1 MIKTMIGS
9 PIMRS
14 SQKRTLK
21 RNVTRCPMVHK
32 PIVGGT
38 RLVVCASPTN
48 QRKTKTAPI
57 MAMSAA
63 AMSTANMLQCFR
75 MNIFQIFSLCCDS
88 GSDKIILSPLLNSL
102 STIGRD
108 IYRFFIT
115 ICTPKK
121 KFIWRDFL
129 VRPDPM
135 TAVS

>member
-1 MIKTMIGS
+1 MIKTRIGS

-21 RNVTRCPMVHK
+21 RNVRRCPMVHK
-32 PIVGGT
+32 PNVRGT

-48 QRKTKTAPI
+48 QRKTRTAPI

-63 AMSTANMLQCFR
+63 TISTTNMFQCFR
-75 MNIFQIFSLCCDS
+75 MNIFQIFSLCCNS
-88 GSDKIILSPLLNSL
+88 GSNKMILSPLLNSL

-115 ICTPKK
+115 ICTPLKK
-121 KFIWRDFL
+121 IHRKGFF
-129 VRPDPM
+129 
-135 TAVS
+135 S